1 MRRGVTLIETIIAIA
16 VVASTLTA
24 VGALLSAARLGL
36 STRDESLAYAVAS
49 SKLEGLRAAGYAA
62 LPGNGSFSDTQLSSL
77 PAGTGSLTVSDESET
92 LKRVTVTV
100 GWSERGAARSV
111 SLSTLIASTGG
122 LP

>member
-36 STRDESLAYAVAS
+36 STRDESLAYAIAS
-49 SKLEGLRAAGYAA
+49 SKLESLRAAGYAA
-62 LPGNGSFSDTQLSSL
+62 LPASGSFSDTQLASL
-77 PAGTGSLTVSDESET
+77 PSGAGSLSVADETET
-92 LKRVTVTV
+92 LKQVTVTV
-100 GWSERGAARSV
+100 GWSERGAARTV
-111 SLSTLIASTGG
+111 SLSTLIASSGG